1 MKKAISFLAV
11 LLIAATAFA
20 TPRLVSFS
28 NKGGKTTV
36 VFTLSV
42 DDRDSSNGLGI
53 DKIVLECNGKTYT
66 AQHVDAKFG
75 KNTTTVTVKF
85 KKIPQSKNGRLKF
98 KVNGMD
104 KYINL

>member
-20 TPRLVSFS
+20 TPRLVSLS

-36 VFTLSV
+36 VFTLSA

-53 DKIVLECNGKTYT
+53 DKIVLECEVRKEYNDSHCQVQENSSVEKRP
-66 AQHVDAKFG
+66 AQIQGERYGQMH
-75 KNTTTVTVKF
+75 
-85 KKIPQSKNGRLKF
+85 
-98 KVNGMD
+98 
-104 KYINL
+104 

>member
-36 VFTLSV
+36 VFTLSA

-66 AQHVDAKFG
+66 CPTCGCEIRKEDNDSHCQVQENSSVEKRPA
-75 KNTTTVTVKF
+75 
-85 KKIPQSKNGRLKF
+85 
-98 KVNGMD
+98 
-104 KYINL
+104 